1 MSQRTP
7 TDDEATILASEFI
20 KHGDMTK
27 AFNVAFPDSKAT
39 SKTQNEKAA
48 RLFDTGKVRAR
59 IEQLQTISKKN
70 SEEEFTMSVSELKKV
85 LATVIQKTIKSGGSM
100 TAAVSAVREFNTM
113 DGNHAAEKKQ
123 IEHSISRLT
132 DEEIKKRLN
141 DLEYGE

>member
-7 TDDEATILASEFI
+7 TDYEATILAAEFI
-20 KHGDMTK
+20 KHGDQTRAFK
-27 AFNVAFPDSKAT
+27 AAFPNSKAT
-39 SKTQNEKAA
+39 DKTISERASKT
-48 RLFDTGKVRAR
+48 FDASKVRTR

-123 IEHSISRLT
+123 IEHSFADLSN
-132 DEEIKKRLN
+132 EELAQKLK
-141 DLEYGE
+141 DLEGEE